1 MPKARVLLADDHA
14 LMAEGM
20 ARLLS
25 AEYEIVGISRNGR
38 ALLSDALRL
47 NPDIVSMDIAMPEL
61 NGIEAALQLARI
73 APRIKVIFV
82 TQQIDLQYLRAAFR
96 TGALGYVA
104 KQSVTEELLTAFRR
118 VLAGRRYITPLLAEQ
133 SPNLVHELQRNPD
146 KLFTDALTPRQR
158 EVLQLVAEGKTVR
171 EISAALNIS
180 PKTVEF
186 HKNGLMNELGLRT
199 TADLTRYALANH
211 IITL

>member
-1 MPKARVLLADDHA
+1 MAKPRVLIADDHA
-14 LMAEGM
+14 LVAEGL

-25 AEYEIVGISRNGR
+25 SEYEIVGISSNGR
-38 ALLSDALRL
+38 SLLTDATRL
-47 NPDIVSMDIAMPEL
+47 NPDVVCLDIAMPVL

-73 APRIKVIFV
+73 APRIKIVFV

-96 TGALGYVA
+96 TGARAYVA
-104 KQSVTEELLTAFRR
+104 KQSAAEELLTALRK
-118 VLAGRRYITPLLAEQ
+118 VLDGRRYITPILEKQ
-133 SPNLVHELQRNPD
+133 SPDLIHDLQRNPG
-146 KLFTDALTPRQR
+146 KVFTDALTPRQR

-199 TADLTRYALANH
+199 TADLTRYALINRIVA
-211 IITL
+211 

>member
-1 MPKARVLLADDHA
+1 MPKARVLIADDHA

-25 AEYEIVGISRNGR
+25 TEYEIVGISMNGR

-82 TQQIDLQYLRAAFR
+82 TQQVDLQYLRAAFR

-104 KQSVTEELLTAFRR
+104 KQSATEELLTAFRR

-146 KLFTDALTPRQR
+146 KFFTDALTPRQR

-211 IITL
+211 IITM